1 MKPIKIFAPYEN
13 QGQPRR
19 LFLNGKGVTGA
30 TRDTGDTKDTRD
42 TVGRGGTRDTG
53 DKGNSHDR
61 THRASTVSTAYKSL
75 VHCTS
80 IPNIPLPMSR
90 WLFFPQRPV
99 RRLNPLLCQE
109 WCQYIENKPE
119 NAGRK
124 TWHNYF
130 FFFFFLKKTWI
141 EENADWIWS
150 AETLLRVF
158 VWVSPLKTL
167 KCIQTKTQRF
177 IQ

>member
-1 MKPIKIFAPYEN
+1 MRKKKPACCQIQAMKPIKIFAPYEN

-80 IPNIPLPMSR
+80 IPNIPSPKSR
-90 WLFFPQRPV
+90 WLFFPRRPV
-99 RRLNPLLCQE
+99 RSLNPLLCQE

-130 FFFFFLKKTWI
+130 LFFLRRR
-141 EENADWIWS
+141 E
-150 AETLLRVF
+150 
-158 VWVSPLKTL
+158 
-167 KCIQTKTQRF
+167 
-177 IQ
+177 

>member
-130 FFFFFLKKTWI
+130 LFIFFKKSWI
-141 EENADWIWS
+141 EENADRIWS
-150 AETLLRVF
+150 ANTLLRVF